1 MLIHGDRN
9 TRIRLYS
16 DDVLLLYR
24 FIQGKK
30 TRNRFESNDFVL
42 LCWFILKETL
52 DYILLLCRF
61 IEIEKL
67 EFNSTVM
74 KLYYQAGLER

>member
-1 MLIHGDRN
+1 MPVY
-9 TRIRLYS
+9 T
-16 DDVLLLYR
+16 
-24 FIQGKK
+24 GKK
-30 TRNRFESNDFVL
+30 TTRNRFESNDFVL
-42 LCWFILKETL
+42 LCWFILIETL

-67 EFNSTVM
+67 EFDSTVM